1 MGSKM
6 LNHRKGLL
14 PVVMAAGL
22 GLGFALTACGPYP
35 GNAGMSSAGSP
46 VVRDTAELTSTSS
59 VEATTKASVPPHTA
73 KGRDA
78 GDTKVYTFP
87 DGGMSFAYPADWTVQ
102 TSTPPAGLPGVEAL
116 VTDQNG
122 KDRVLLARGVTAGCA
137 GGPVSRTVLDRAA
150 APGIPTA
157 DGGQAAFGFVSE
169 VSPGGETYSMGLTDP
184 RSLQEGDGVSS
195 WCGLV
200 GSGGDGLFTRVIF
213 ADPAFPS
220 QGAAKAWMKTKDYDR
235 LKDLLVS
242 VTVR

>member
-1 MGSKM
+1 M

-35 GNAGMSSAGSP
+35 GSAGTGSAGSP
-46 VVRDTAELTSTSS
+46 VVRDTAELAST
-59 VEATTKASVPPHTA
+59 TTKASARPTLPHAA
-73 KGRDA
+73 KGHDA
-78 GDTKVYTFP
+78 GDTKTYTFP
-87 DGGMSFAYPADWTVQ
+87 GGGLSFAYPSDWTVH

-116 VTDQNG
+116 VVDQNG
-122 KDRVLLARGVTAGCA
+122 KDRMLLARGVTAGCA
-137 GGPVSRTVLDRAA
+137 GGPVLRTVLDRAA
-150 APGIPTA
+150 APGLPTA

-169 VSPGGETYSMGLTDP
+169 VSPVGETYSMGLTDP

-200 GSGGDGLFTRVIF
+200 GSGPDGLFTRVIF

>member
-1 MGSKM
+1 M
-6 LNHRKGLL
+6 LNQRKGLL

-22 GLGFALTACGPYP
+22 SLGFALTACGPYP
-35 GNAGMSSAGSP
+35 GNAGIGSAGSP
-46 VVRDTAELTSTSS
+46 VVRDTAELASTSS
-59 VEATTKASVPPHTA
+59 VQGTSDSSARPTLPHTV
-73 KGRDA
+73 KGHDS

-87 DGGMSFAYPADWTVQ
+87 DGGLSFTYPADWTVQ

-122 KDRVLLARGVTAGCA
+122 KDRLLLARGVTAGCA
-137 GGPVSRTVLDRAA
+137 GGPVLRTVLDRAA
-150 APGIPTA
+150 VPGLPTA

-169 VSPGGETYSMGLTDP
+169 VSPVGETYSMGLTDP

-242 VTVR
+242 VTFR

>member
-1 MGSKM
+1 M

-22 GLGFALTACGPYP
+22 GLGFALTACGPNP
-35 GNAGMSSAGSP
+35 GSAGIGSAGSP
-46 VVRDTAELTSTSS
+46 VVRDTAELASTST
-59 VEATTKASVPPHTA
+59 VQATTKAPARPTLPHTA

-78 GDTKVYTFP
+78 GDTKIYTFP
-87 DGGMSFAYPADWTVQ
+87 DGGLSFAYPADWTVH
-102 TSTPPAGLPGVEAL
+102 TSTPPAGLPGMEAL

-137 GGPVSRTVLDRAA
+137 GGPVARTVLDRAD
-150 APGIPTA
+150 APGLPTS

-169 VSPGGETYSMGLTDP
+169 ASPVGETYSMGLTDA

-200 GSGGDGLFTRVIF
+200 GSGGDELFTRVIF